1 MTIVPVRREI
11 VVAAPQDR
19 AFDVFARRMGSW
31 WNPLHHILDEELA
44 DVLIE
49 PRVGGRWAEVGR
61 SGAEYAWGQVLVWE
75 PPSRVVLAW
84 QLDTQW
90 EYAADLETEVE
101 VRFVRGRR
109 RPHPRR
115 ARAPPPRA
123 VRRGRRRRC
132 AAPSTPRTGGTA
144 CSAGTRMWSG
154 EVGLGAWS
162 PSPPPTGSTARRC
175 STSPATGTT
184 SP

>member
-1 MTIVPVRREI
+1 MTVVPVCREI

-44 DVLIE
+44 DVVLE

-61 SGAEYAWGQVLVWE
+61 SGAEYSWGHVLVWE

-90 EYAADLETEVE
+90 EFARDLETEVE
-101 VRFVRGRR
+101 VRFVPVDDDHTRVELEHRHLDRYGADAPEMHRTLDS
-109 RPHPRR
+109 PDGWNGLL
-115 ARAPPPRA
+115 ARYAD
-123 VRRGRRRRC
+123 V
-132 AAPSTPRTGGTA
+132 
-144 CSAGTRMWSG
+144 
-154 EVGLGAWS
+154 VG
-162 PSPPPTGSTARRC
+162 
-175 STSPATGTT
+175 
-184 SP
+184 

>member
-44 DVLIE
+44 DVTIE

-61 SGAEYAWGQVLVWE
+61 SGAEYAWGRVLVWE

-101 VRFVRGRR
+101 VRFVAGRR
-109 RPHPRR
+109 GAHPGR
-115 ARAPPPRA
+115 ARAPLPRG
-123 VRRGRRRRC
+123 VRRGRRGDAARPRLPGRLERPARPVRRC
-132 AAPSTPRTGGTA
+132 GRV
-144 CSAGTRMWSG
+144 R
-154 EVGLGAWS
+154 
-162 PSPPPTGSTARRC
+162 
-175 STSPATGTT
+175 
-184 SP
+184 

>member
-44 DVLIE
+44 DVMIE

-61 SGAEYAWGQVLVWE
+61 SGTEYPWGRVLVWE
-75 PPSRVVLAW
+75 PPSRVLLAW

-101 VRFVRGRR
+101 VRFVPVDEEHTRVELEHRCLEAYGADAAEMRDALDSPEGWNGLLGRYV
-109 RPHPRR
+109 
-115 ARAPPPRA
+115 A
-123 VRRGRRRRC
+123 V
-132 AAPSTPRTGGTA
+132 AA
-144 CSAGTRMWSG
+144 
-154 EVGLGAWS
+154 
-162 PSPPPTGSTARRC
+162 
-175 STSPATGTT
+175 
-184 SP
+184 